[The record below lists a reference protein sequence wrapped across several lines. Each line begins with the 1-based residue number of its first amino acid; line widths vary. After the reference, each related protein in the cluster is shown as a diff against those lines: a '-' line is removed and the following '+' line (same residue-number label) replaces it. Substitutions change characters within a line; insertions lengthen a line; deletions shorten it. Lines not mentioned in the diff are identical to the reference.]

1 MPDEELVAS
10 TQFSAIESHAYSE
23 TVEQQFQ
30 FKVLNIFSRRILNG
44 LAMEWSSYVPHSH
57 ADICAILGHWTRLLP
72 FFVAGAGMPFL
83 GWPAD
88 FASAY
93 RQMPLAVL
101 KIIFSGF
108 VHYDYGLRA

>member
-72 FFVAGAGMPFL
+72 FFVAGAGMPFFL

-93 RQMPLAVL
+93 RQMPLAVPPE
-101 KIIFSGF
+101 
-108 VHYDYGLRA
+108 